1 MATSGAYYNTA
12 FTFNHSFVDSAD
24 PTLFFT
30 GTLANTDITV
40 YKRTGSTTV
49 SPGTLTT
56 SVPAGSGGVYTI
68 TLTASEMQC
77 DEVVLSFAASGMVK
91 EAVSI
96 TTEPTPSDVL
106 EVQKTAVSGVADFKA
121 TGFSTF
127 NAASDTVTTD
137 AASRTASQA
146 NVSALATSAEIAA
159 LNDFDPAAD
168 TVANV
173 TTVGSVSGSVGSVV
187 AAVTAGT
194 VSDKTGYSI
203 TGTLTTLDAL
213 DTAQDSQH
221 STTQSAISGLNNI
234 SAADVYTQFTTG
246 TNEDVFK
253 ADVSGLATA
262 SALTTVDTEVGQIKA
277 KTDQLTFTVANQ
289 VDANALTGASDA
301 TASNQTTIINHLTD
315 VKGAGWTST
324 DNLAEITEDVTGLNG
339 DAMRGTDGAST
350 TTPPTAAAI
359 YSEFT
364 SGSNENA
371 FKADVSSLATSAEV
385 SALNN
390 LSSSDVAAAVWNAAY
405 ASYNTAGSFGKL
417 MDIIRKSNLT
427 IEGTV
432 AGTGTPTT
440 TEFHTNLTYV
450 DDAFDEQILLFVSGA
465 LEGESR
471 PINRNFQLNGRV
483 VLDEA
488 FTSPPTSG
496 DEFVVLPEHIHS
508 LASIS
513 DSILSRDVDNVEA
526 TLNEHTLGT
535 IILCILES
543 VRTGT
548 TWTIR
553 RTDGATTH
561 VTKTLTLDSG
571 ADPVTGVD

>member
-106 EVQKTAVSGVADFKA
+106 EVQNTAVSGIADFKA

-127 NAASDTVTTD
+127 
-137 AASRTASQA
+137 
-146 NVSALATSAEIAA
+146 
-159 LNDFDPAAD
+159 DPATD

-203 TGTLTTLDAL
+203 SGTLTTLDAL

-221 STTQSAISGLNNI
+221 ATTQSAISGLNDI
-234 SAADVYTQFTTG
+234 AATDI
-246 TNEDVFK
+246 
-253 ADVSGLATA
+253 VSGGAITTFGGAVSNVTLVATTTTNTDMRGTDNAA
-262 SALTTVDTEVGQIKA
+262 SQTSVNTVDTEVGQVKA

-315 VKGAGWTST
+315 VKGTGWVAA

-339 DAMRGTDGAST
+339 AAMRGTDGAYT
-350 TTPPTAAAI
+350 GTPPTEAQI
-359 YSEFT
+359 YAEFVA
-364 SGSNENA
+364 GSNENA

-405 ASYNTAGSFGKL
+405 ASYNSAGTFGKL
-417 MDIIRKSNLT
+417 MDIIRKSNLS
-427 IEGTV
+427 IEGSV
-432 AGTGTPTT
+432 AATGTPTT

-471 PINRNFQLNGRV
+471 PINRNFQTNGRV

-496 DEFVVLPEHIHS
+496 DEFVILPEHIHS

-543 VRTGT
+543 VRSGT

-553 RTDGATTH
+553 KTDGATTH
-561 VTKTLTLDSG
+561 VTKTLTLN
-571 ADPVTGVD
+571 AAAQPVTEVQ

>member
-1 MATSGAYYNTA
+1 MSTSGAISGVA
-12 FTFNHSFVDSAD
+12 FSFSYALVKASS
-24 PTLFFT
+24 PTEFFT
-30 GTLANTDITV
+30 GSFTAGDV
-40 YKRTGSTTV
+40 KVVKRTGSTTA
-49 SPGTLTT
+49 T
-56 SVPAGSGGVYTI
+56 SVNITTLPTHKYEGVFQFD
-68 TLTASEMQC
+68 LSASEMTA
-77 DEVVLSFAASGMVK
+77 DEVVVVINAASADVVD
-91 EAVSI
+91 EAISI
-96 TTEPTPSDVL
+96 VTETSTADVR
-106 EVQKTAVSGVADFKA
+106 EVAGSSVSGVADFKA
-121 TGFSTF
+121 TGFST
-127 NAASDTVTTD
+127 
-137 AASRTASQA
+137 
-146 NVSALATSAEIAA
+146 
-159 LNDFDPAAD
+159 FDPAAD

-203 TGTLTTLDAL
+203 SGTLTTLDAL
-213 DTAQDSQH
+213 E
-221 STTQSAISGLNNI
+221 NI
-234 SAADVYTQFTTG
+234 AATDI
-246 TNEDVFK
+246 
-253 ADVSGLATA
+253 VSGGAITTSGGAVSNVTLVATTTTNTDMRGTDNAA
-262 SALTTVDTEVGQIKA
+262 SQTSVNTIDTEVGQIKA

-301 TASNQTTIINHLTD
+301 TAANQTTIINHLTD
-315 VKGAGWTST
+315 VKGTGWVAA
-324 DNLAEITEDVTGLNG
+324 DNLAEIAEDVTGLNG
-339 DAMRGTDGAST
+339 DAMRGTDSAYTG
-350 TTPPTAAAI
+350 TPPTEAQI
-359 YSEFT
+359 YAEFT
-364 SGSNENA
+364 TGTNPNP

-385 SALNN
+385 SNLHN

-417 MDIIRKSNLT
+417 MDIIRKSNLS
-427 IEGTV
+427 IEGSV

-440 TEFHTNLTYV
+440 TEFHTDLTYV

-543 VRTGT
+543 VRSGT

-553 RTDGATTH
+553 KTDGATTH
-561 VTKTLTLDSG
+561 VTKTLTLN
-571 ADPVTGVD
+571 AAAQPVTEVQ